1 MTGLLGRRHR
11 DPRGCGHSPRK
22 LSTACLFV
30 SSSLKLMSDSWMG
43 ACSQRGWAVGL
54 GLVGQGQRAGLQAW
68 LPPTVPFTLLY
79 CTRLAM
85 AFSASPPVWA
95 GLRGDG
101 GGHLCLLS
109 PPHPPSQAGSRGY
122 REPWPGGFK
131 QGGPL
136 QGD

>member
-1 MTGLLGRRHR
+1 
-11 DPRGCGHSPRK
+11 
-22 LSTACLFV
+22 
-30 SSSLKLMSDSWMG
+30 MG

-101 GGHLCLLS
+101 EDTSACSAL
-109 PPHPPSQAGSRGY
+109 PTPHPRPGLEGTENPGLGASSREAHFRGTEDGLVQEFPGPTPRGY
-122 REPWPGGFK
+122 FVFS
-131 QGGPL
+131 
-136 QGD
+136 